1 MAIMSTPISAELVKK
16 LRDLTGAGFM
26 ECKAALT
33 EANGDIEAATTLLRK
48 RGLASAAKKA
58 GRTTS
63 QGSIG
68 SYIHMG
74 GKIGVLVEVNCE
86 SDFVART
93 DQFAAL
99 VKEIAMH
106 IAAADPR
113 YVRREEVPGTVLDK
127 EREIYRAQLA
137 QSGKKPEI
145 VERIIDGKL
154 ESFYEQVVLLDQK
167 FIRDPAVR
175 ISQLIAESTAKM
187 GENIAVGR
195 FARFKIGETAD

>member
-1 MAIMSTPISAELVKK
+1 MSISAELVKK

-33 EANGDIEAATTLLRK
+33 EANGDLEAATVLLRK

-99 VKEIAMH
+99 VKEVAMH

-113 YVRREEVPGTVLDK
+113 YVRREEVPPEALEK
-127 EREIYRAQLA
+127 ERDIYRAQLVQA
-137 QSGKKPEI
+137 GKKPEI
-145 VERIIDGKL
+145 LDKIIEGKL
-154 ESFYEQVVLLDQK
+154 GSYYEQVVLLDQK
-167 FIRDPAVR
+167 FIRDSALTV
-175 ISQLIAESTAKM
+175 SQVIAEATAKM
-187 GENIAVGR
+187 GENITVSR
-195 FARFKIGETAD
+195 FARFKIGEAAD